1 MKKNNELLGVAVVIS
16 FFFVIGVSVNY
27 HHSLEETVTIE
38 QLILERAYED
48 VVAAEEADDL
58 SDEDVI
64 IKIFDGN
71 HELVDS
77 RVLRPEELPDQ
88 EFSNLMNQSL
98 LMAEY
103 NNSYIYKIK
112 HKRRPWSKTTRR
124 WA

>member
-112 HKRRPWSKTTRR
+112 E
-124 WA
+124 